1 MAYDEADNNIVKYKL
16 RDGYL
21 EMSQPGIQELPYANH
36 SFFEVLLQKIK
47 PDEIITIFTVMLLEK
62 KVLLIAPKEEQ
73 LLPLTFALHS
83 LIYPFKYCNI
93 VPYLEREDLEMLTCP
108 MGIFFGILKND
119 KEFAISMI
127 DDEYENRPA
136 IYLEISDDDF
146 GRSTVNRSTQ
156 QFSSLKV
163 LNNGMLE
170 VKKDSSLPTL
180 PSGLRKELLSKIEQA
195 LLEKKNIC
203 SDRPFSTETVLKVR

>member
-1 MAYDEADNNIVKYKL
+1 
-16 RDGYL
+16 
-21 EMSQPGIQELPYANH
+21 
-36 SFFEVLLQKIK
+36 
-47 PDEIITIFTVMLLEK
+47 MLLET

-127 DDEYENRPA
+127 
-136 IYLEISDDDF
+136 DDDF